1 MFAQEDS
8 GMTAS
13 CTSPKIT
20 SANTESRN
28 TAIMEGSSPRKRC
41 VAVARASGTGVD
53 RRRDKSSFARGLSAF
68 CRFDKADF
76 EHLDDS

>member
-1 MFAQEDS
+1 
-8 GMTAS
+8 
-13 CTSPKIT
+13 
-20 SANTESRN
+20 
-28 TAIMEGSSPRKRC
+28 
-41 VAVARASGTGVD
+41 VARASGTGVD